1 MKSLFILIS
10 LAIISFVLNDDDCEG
25 LASKYSECEKL
36 KVNPSTN
43 HCCFVKYE
51 YNGQD
56 VKGCMEIT
64 KEQYEK
70 IDDLVKENEKE
81 SGVKN
86 FDIDCS
92 SAYLSISLLSL
103 ILILI

>member
-25 LASKYSECEKL
+25 EASKYSDCEKL

-43 HCCFVKYE
+43 HCCFIKYE
-51 YNGQD
+51 YKGQD

-70 IDDLVKENEKE
+70 IDEVVKEMEKE
-81 SGVKN
+81 TEVKD

-92 SAYLSISLLSL
+92 CAYLSISLLSL